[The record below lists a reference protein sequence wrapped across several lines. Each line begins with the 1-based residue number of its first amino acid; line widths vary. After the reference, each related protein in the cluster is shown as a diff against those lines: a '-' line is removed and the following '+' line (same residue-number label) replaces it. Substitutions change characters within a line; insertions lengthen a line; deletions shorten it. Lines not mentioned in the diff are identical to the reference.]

1 MASMLV
7 VQGSDAMRS
16 SVQAVG
22 LDFGTTN
29 SAIAIVGSNGAPR
42 LARFRNAA
50 VDAYDAE
57 TFRSILFFEATE
69 ETGGTESALSVGN
82 EAIRRYLAAAGNGR
96 LIQSLKSFLAVRSF
110 ESTDIM
116 GEDYSLG
123 DLIAPILI
131 DLRNAAEAQFGPLP
145 ARVVVGRPVH
155 FSDARTDDDDGFA
168 QARLDVAIRRA
179 GWDEIIF
186 EYEPVAAAYDY
197 AGRITRAEIV
207 LIGDFGGGTSD
218 FSILRLRPPGA
229 ARDPRYEILGNDGVA
244 TAGDAFDGRMMHHV
258 VAPALGRGSRHRS
271 PYGMV
276 LPVPTWPYTKLERWH
291 HLSLLKNPST
301 LSRLRALQGDAIE
314 PAKIAALVHV
324 VDNDLGYYLFRSVEK
339 TKVELSASESTEFAF
354 SDPPTE
360 ISRVVGRLEFEVWV
374 ASQLLEIE
382 RCVDRLMT
390 AAALSPEQID
400 SVFLTGGSSF
410 VPAVRRIFSL
420 RFGPEKIQLGNEF
433 TSVARGLA
441 LRALQLG

>member
-1 MASMLV
+1 MLV
-7 VQGSDAMRS
+7 VRGSSAMS
-16 SVQAVG
+16 SPVQAVG

-29 SAIAIVGSNGAPR
+29 SAIAIIASNGAPH
-42 LARFRNAA
+42 LARFRHAA
-50 VDAYDAE
+50 VDDYDAE

-69 ETGGTESALSVGN
+69 ETGGTESVLSVGN

-197 AGRITRAEIV
+197 ASRITRDELV

-229 ARDPRYEILGNDGVA
+229 AHDPRYEILGNEGVA
-244 TAGDAFDGRMMHHV
+244 IAGDAFDGRMMHHV

-301 LSRLRALQGDAIE
+301 LSRLRALQHEAIE
-314 PAKIAALVHV
+314 PAKIAALLHV
-324 VDNDLGYYLFRSVEK
+324 VDSDLGYYLFRSVEK

-360 ISRVVGRLEFEVWV
+360 IRRVVGRREFEVWV